1 MTFGVKFVSRAWRLQ
16 MPQTTALRRRRPPLP
31 LPTVNGR
38 EDGLVPDEGSFG
50 LEDWR
55 RVGVAGRTVF
65 ANGGVFAGEAEGRAS
80 ISGGALGLD
89 ASG

>member
-1 MTFGVKFVSRAWRLQ
+1 VTLGVKVVSRAWRLQ
-16 MPQTTALRRRRPPLP
+16 MPQTTAPRRRRPPLP

-55 RVGVAGRTVF
+55 RVGVAGRMVF
-65 ANGGVFAGEAEGRAS
+65 AKDGVFAE
-80 ISGGALGLD
+80 
-89 ASG
+89 